1 MDPISRRHLLT
12 GTATVALSTAVPA
25 PILTIARNDGIGE
38 HLRIARELL
47 ADLEMEASSCACY
60 EAVAEGF
67 PHWGLT
73 WEQSYV
79 RMVSIADDLR
89 QFITDDTPET
99 RAILT
104 KARAIVPPA
113 CERAETYWQPIPN
126 LSRKFRKAW
135 KRYFYWRANRIAYCN
150 NPPPHYQQAL
160 ADAESDTL
168 QLHAKTPGDWE
179 LKRRMLQSWSHD
191 EMHDIAHL
199 RARLSDWKSFIHD
212 DFETRCGA
220 LPCKRCEQWFA

>member
-12 GTATVALSTAVPA
+12 GTATVALSAAVPA
-25 PILTIARNDGIGE
+25 PLLALSSNDGIDE
-38 HLRIARELL
+38 RLHIANELL

-67 PHWGLT
+67 THWGLT

-79 RMVSIADDLR
+79 RMVHIADDLR
-89 QFITDDTPET
+89 QFIMDDTPET
-99 RAILT
+99 RAILAKT
-104 KARAIVPPA
+104 RVIVPPV
-113 CERAETYWQPIPN
+113 CERAETFWQPIPN
-126 LSRKFRKAW
+126 LSRKFRKAF
-135 KRYFYWRANRIAYCN
+135 KRYYYWRALRIAYCN
-150 NPPPHYQQAL
+150 NFPPKFQEAL

-179 LKRRMLQSWSHD
+179 LKRRMLQSWFQD
-191 EMHDIAHL
+191 DMHDIAHL
-199 RARLSDWKSFIHD
+199 RARISDWRSLIHD

-220 LPCKRCEQWFA
+220 LPCRRCDQWFA